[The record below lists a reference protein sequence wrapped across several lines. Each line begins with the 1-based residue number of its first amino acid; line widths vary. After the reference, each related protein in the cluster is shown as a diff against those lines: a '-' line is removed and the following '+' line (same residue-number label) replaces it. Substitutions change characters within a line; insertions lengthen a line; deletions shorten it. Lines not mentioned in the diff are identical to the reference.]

1 VVVTGFDIAG
11 ATDDWLGIGTAKLVL
26 RRVVVL
32 VVVVVV
38 VVTSVVDP
46 VSSSETF
53 CVVLVELLVLMFS
66 NSCVIFSATSVD
78 TL

>member
-1 VVVTGFDIAG
+1 MVVTGFDIAG

-38 VVTSVVDP
+38 VVTCNG
-46 VSSSETF
+46 SEG
-53 CVVLVELLVLMFS
+53 LIIFS
-66 NSCVIFSATSVD
+66 NGKGPCSWFVGF
-78 TL
+78 